1 MRITKQTLKDLQ
13 RSRPAMRTVHGDDE
27 LPGFGVRQT
36 PDGSI
41 SYFLR
46 YRVKGEP
53 KQRFLTLGDYPTV
66 LPDQAREEA
75 RRVRSA
81 AGFRQDLLGQRAGE
95 AAAAVQRAQE
105 AEKQAEEARRR
116 AIPVSELLDAWR
128 THTEASIAADAAAG
142 TSTRH
147 EKEMLRYEAKVL
159 RPAIGIDPVGDF
171 DSGKFQA
178 LIFRQPSV
186 YQANN
191 LRKAVAR
198 FAKFANSEM
207 SLRGLPIRWPT
218 KFEVEGKGINREGYY
233 TLEQAARI
241 WIAGTKLGR
250 RGAMV
255 CFILLTGA
263 RLTEARK
270 MSWSDLR
277 LDDFQLGPH
286 WATPQKHAKNN
297 RGHMVPLVSPL
308 VALLRWLPPRTVMR
322 KHLSPLVFSGRGGKA
337 LSGITPIREAMR
349 REAGLAEG
357 TFHDMRR
364 TIVTALGNHG
374 FDPHVADTLLNHAA
388 AATLPGVMGA
398 YQRSEFWQKK
408 REAVTLFAELVMAEV
423 ERIQGRPIDRE
434 TWGFDQPFQDVE
446 ISTTKK
452 RPTAGRTAKRRASV
466 RTRPAPSSRP

>member
-1 MRITKQTLKDLQ
+1 MRITKQTLNTLAK
-13 RSRPAMRTVHGDDE
+13 SRPESRTTHDDE
-27 LPGFGVRQT
+27 DLKGFGVRHN
-36 PDGSI
+36 PSGSI

-46 YRVKGEP
+46 YRVKGDP
-53 KQRFLTLGDYPTV
+53 KLRFVTLGDYPTV

-75 RRVRSA
+75 RRLKSA
-81 AGFRQDLLGQRAGE
+81 ASFRQDLRAE
-95 AAAAVQRAQE
+95 REALAVAAAQKGQE
-105 AEKQAEEARRR
+105 AQKQAQEARRR
-116 AIPVSELLDAWR
+116 AIPVSDLLDAWR
-128 THTEASIAADAAAG
+128 THTEASIAADTIAG

-147 EKEMLRYEAKVL
+147 EKELLRYEAKVL
-159 RPAIGIDPVGDF
+159 RPTIGTDPVGDF
-171 DSGKFQA
+171 DAGKFQA

-191 LRKAVAR
+191 LRKTISR

-233 TLEQAARI
+233 SIEQAARI

-270 MSWSDLR
+270 MSWADLR
-277 LDDFQLGPH
+277 LDDPQLGPH

-297 RGHMVPLVSPL
+297 RGHLVPLVPPL
-308 VALLRWLPPRTVMR
+308 VALLRWLPPRVVMR
-322 KHLSPLVFSGRGGKA
+322 KQVSPLVFAGRGGKPI
-337 LSGITPIREAMR
+337 SGITPIRAAMR
-349 REAGLAEG
+349 REAGLEVG

-398 YQRSEFWQKK
+398 YQRSEFWVKK
-408 REAVTLFAELVMAEV
+408 REAVTLFADLVMAEV
-423 ERIQGRPIDRE
+423 ERIQLGKMDR
-434 TWGFDQPFQDVE
+434 TAWGFDAPFQDVE
-446 ISTTKK
+446 IPTTIANK
-452 RPTAGRTAKRRASV
+452 AKPPRRKEA
-466 RTRPAPSSRP
+466 